1 MILLVVS
8 KYLFTSV
15 CSVCCG
21 GLHFKASF
29 FQKKSHF
36 QKVPV
41 QYGAETIDNFHVGL
55 MSHVPTKLWNLF
67 RGLLYS
73 IIMVAG
79 RRRLWRESVRSGW
92 QQKNSDKC
100 LQQIQPPV
108 ELLDVD
114 ETWLT
119 LWDLTLLSPT
129 KPSNEIISRDRYDD
143 LVS

>member
-1 MILLVVS
+1 M
-8 KYLFTSV
+8 
-15 CSVCCG
+15 
-21 GLHFKASF
+21 HFEASF

-67 RGLLYS
+67 RGLLYN

-143 LVS
+143 LVSK

>member
-1 MILLVVS
+1 
-8 KYLFTSV
+8 
-15 CSVCCG
+15 
-21 GLHFKASF
+21 
-29 FQKKSHF
+29 
-36 QKVPV
+36 
-41 QYGAETIDNFHVGL
+41 
-55 MSHVPTKLWNLF
+55 
-67 RGLLYS
+67 
-73 IIMVAG
+73 MVAG

-129 KPSNEIISRDRYDD
+129 KPSNEIISRDDRYDD
-143 LVS
+143 LVSK

>member
-1 MILLVVS
+1 MVACILKPHFS
-8 KYLFTSV
+8 K
-15 CSVCCG
+15 
-21 GLHFKASF
+21 
-29 FQKKSHF
+29 KKSHF

-129 KPSNEIISRDRYDD
+129 IQ
-143 LVS
+143 

>member
-1 MILLVVS
+1 M
-8 KYLFTSV
+8 
-15 CSVCCG
+15 
-21 GLHFKASF
+21 HFEASF

-79 RRRLWRESVRSGW
+79 R
-92 QQKNSDKC
+92 Q
-100 LQQIQPPV
+100 
-108 ELLDVD
+108 
-114 ETWLT
+114 ETLEGECKKWMAA
-119 LWDLTLLSPT
+119 
-129 KPSNEIISRDRYDD
+129 KK
-143 LVS
+143 

>member
-1 MILLVVS
+1 
-8 KYLFTSV
+8 
-15 CSVCCG
+15 
-21 GLHFKASF
+21 
-29 FQKKSHF
+29 
-36 QKVPV
+36 
-41 QYGAETIDNFHVGL
+41 

-129 KPSNEIISRDRYDD
+129 IQ
-143 LVS
+143 